1 MATKAELQQAVDETT
16 AVATTARAAWK
27 SAIPGADAPKMTDDE
42 QAEVDALEETYG
54 KAKGA
59 RKAAER
65 ALAAWTPPAVPAP
78 APAPA
83 APTGEKRRLSSGV
96 IVGPGHQWYGFGRP
110 I

>member
-27 SAIPGADAPKMTDDE
+27 NAIPGANAPKMTDDE

>member
-27 SAIPGADAPKMTDDE
+27 NAIPGADAPKMTDDE

-65 ALAAWTPPAVPAP
+65 AFAAWTPPAAP
-78 APAPA
+78 APAS
-83 APTGEKRRLSSGV
+83 PTGEKRRLSSGV
-96 IVGPGHQWYGFGRP
+96 IVGPGHQYYSFGRP
-110 I
+110 M